1 MLLES
6 QKGLDMGELD
16 SIVVFVGVMWG
27 LGAIGIGILIYNSVR
42 GSGGKF
48 D

>member
-1 MLLES
+1 ME
-6 QKGLDMGELD
+6 ELD
-16 SIVVFVGVMWG
+16 LVVVFVGVMWG
-27 LGAIGIGILIYNSVR
+27 LGTIGIGILIYNSVR

>member
-1 MLLES
+1 
-6 QKGLDMGELD
+6 MGMEELD
-16 SIVVFVGVMWG
+16 LVVVFVGVMWG

>member
-6 QKGLDMGELD
+6 QKGLDMEELD
-16 SIVVFVGVMWG
+16 LVIVVACVMWG